1 MSTKS
6 KGELEFAELDD
17 YYRAHQTT
25 LETIAKSIS
34 ELRRRS
40 GVAATAGEKAEIEN
54 RIVRLEA
61 DLRLH
66 EDKLTAFEA
75 GREAIEPPTD
85 EQLENLRRLLA
96 RVDELTAQGLIL
108 EEFLG
113 LAKDS
118 IQTFKAIHPDGQ

>member
-6 KGELEFAELDD
+6 KGELEFAEIDD

-40 GVAATAGEKAEIEN
+40 AAAATAGEKAEIEN
-54 RIVRLEA
+54 RIVRLED

-75 GREAIEPPTD
+75 GREAIEPPTE
-85 EQLENLRRLLA
+85 EQLEHLRKLLE
-96 RVDELTAQGLIL
+96 RVDELTAQGLAVEQL
-108 EEFLG
+108 VG
-113 LAKDS
+113 VAKDS
-118 IQTFKAIHPDGQ
+118 IQTFKAIHPDDQ